1 MAGFYAQGYHK
12 AEMKVSTRTSSHLE
26 ALGGNTHF
34 QLILVGKIQYL
45 AAVGLEV
52 LLAC

>member
-12 AEMKVSTRTSSHLE
+12 PEMEVSARMSSHLE
-26 ALGGNTHF
+26 ALGGNIYS
-34 QLILVGKIQYL
+34 QLILVGEIQYL

-52 LLAC
+52 LLPC